1 MAIKRV
7 LLAAYVLNDVPPA
20 PIPGITLMEQV
31 ECAAMTYIKN
41 DLSLDWDMKNRL
53 PVFYRRMWNYMQ
65 AAIPL
70 FNKPPT
76 MLLRLRNYTEP
87 EYSDVLYP
95 VESAPEN
102 GTVTV
107 DTGITNMD
115 ICSAGVVNQ
124 DQFGNPQY
132 IPLTVESYNAQT
144 GAVVIS
150 GGIEAGD
157 EIDIDFYKSGCFN
170 FELNDT
176 ERDILAFC
184 IYDVWEHR
192 FDNNALER
200 ASKIRDA
207 NFTTI
212 SEASQTE
219 AGTARQSAVDSQLFD
234 KLRMYEINCAY
245 LKTVS
250 KTPLF

>member
-1 MAIKRV
+1 MGTTFEAI
-7 LLAAYVLNDVPPA
+7 
-20 PIPGITLMEQV
+20 

-41 DLSLDWDMKNRL
+41 DLSLDWDLKNRL

-76 MLLRLRNYTEP
+76 MLLRLRGYEAP
-87 EYSDVLYP
+87 QYSDVLFTVEEEP
-95 VESAPEN
+95 VGGAI
-102 GTVTV
+102 TVQTA
-107 DTGITNMD
+107 ITDMD
-115 ICSAGVVNQ
+115 ICSAGVVM
-124 DQFGNPQY
+124 DDEFGNPMY
-132 IPLTVESYNAQT
+132 VPLTVENYNAET
-144 GAVVIS
+144 GEVLIS
-150 GGIEAGD
+150 GDMTLGD
-157 EIDIDFYKSGCFN
+157 EIDIDFYKSGALAVD
-170 FELNDT
+170 LNET

-212 SEASQTE
+212 SEASQTN
-219 AGTARQSAVDSQLFD
+219 AGTDRQKEVDSQLFD
-234 KLRMYEINCAY
+234 KLRMYELNCAY

-250 KTPLF
+250 NTPLF

>member
-1 MAIKRV
+1 MGTTFEAI
-7 LLAAYVLNDVPPA
+7 
-20 PIPGITLMEQV
+20 

-41 DLSLDWDMKNRL
+41 DLSLDWDLKNRL

-76 MLLRLRNYTEP
+76 MLLRLRGYEAP
-87 EYSDVLYP
+87 QYSDVLY
-95 VESAPEN
+95 
-102 GTVTV
+102 TV
-107 DTGITNMD
+107 DAEPVDGQITVQTQITDMD
-115 ICSAGVVNQ
+115 ICSAGVVM
-124 DQFGNPQY
+124 DDEFGNPMY
-132 IPLTVESYNAQT
+132 VPLTVENYNAET
-144 GAVVIS
+144 GEVHIS
-150 GGIEAGD
+150 GDMAVGD
-157 EIDIDFYKSGCFN
+157 EIDIDFYKSGSFAVD
-170 FELNDT
+170 LNET
-176 ERDILAFC
+176 ECDILAFC

-212 SEASQTE
+212 SEASQTN
-219 AGTARQSAVDSQLFD
+219 AGTDRQKEVDSQLFD
-234 KLRMYEINCAY
+234 KLRMYELNCAY

-250 KTPLF
+250 NTPLF

>member
-1 MAIKRV
+1 MGTTFEAI
-7 LLAAYVLNDVPPA
+7 
-20 PIPGITLMEQV
+20 

-41 DLSLDWDMKNRL
+41 DLSLDWDLKNRL

-76 MLLRLRNYTEP
+76 MLLRLRGYEAP
-87 EYSDVLYP
+87 QYSDVLY
-95 VESAPEN
+95 
-102 GTVTV
+102 TV
-107 DTGITNMD
+107 DAEPIDGQITVQTEITDMD
-115 ICSAGVVNQ
+115 ICSAGVVM
-124 DQFGNPQY
+124 DDEFGNPQY
-132 IPLTVESYNAQT
+132 IPLTVENYNAET
-144 GAVVIS
+144 GEVLIS
-150 GGIEAGD
+150 GDMAVGD
-157 EIDIDFYKSGCFN
+157 EIDIDFYKSGSFAVD
-170 FELNDT
+170 LNET
-176 ERDILAFC
+176 ECDILAFC

-212 SEASQTE
+212 SEASQTN
-219 AGTARQSAVDSQLFD
+219 AGTDRQREVDSQLFD
-234 KLRMYEINCAY
+234 KLRMYELNCAY

-250 KTPLF
+250 NTPLF

>member
-1 MAIKRV
+1 MGTTFEAI
-7 LLAAYVLNDVPPA
+7 
-20 PIPGITLMEQV
+20 

-41 DLSLDWDMKNRL
+41 DLSLDWDLKNRL

-76 MLLRLRNYTEP
+76 MLLRLRGYEAP
-87 EYSDVLYP
+87 QYSDVLY
-95 VESAPEN
+95 
-102 GTVTV
+102 TV
-107 DTGITNMD
+107 DAEPIDGQITVQTEITDMD
-115 ICSAGVVNQ
+115 ICSAGVVL
-124 DQFGNPQY
+124 DDEFGNPQY
-132 IPLTVESYNAQT
+132 IPLTVENYNAET
-144 GAVVIS
+144 GEVLIS
-150 GGIEAGD
+150 GDMAVGD
-157 EIDIDFYKSGCFN
+157 EIDIDFYKSGSFAVD
-170 FELNDT
+170 LNET
-176 ERDILAFC
+176 ECDILAFC

-212 SEASQTE
+212 SEASQTN
-219 AGTARQSAVDSQLFD
+219 AGTERQREVDSQLFD
-234 KLRMYEINCAY
+234 KLRMYELNCAY

-250 KTPLF
+250 NTPLF

>member
-1 MAIKRV
+1 MGTAF
-7 LLAAYVLNDVPPA
+7 
-20 PIPGITLMEQV
+20 EQI
-31 ECAAMTYIKN
+31 ECQAMTYIKN
-41 DLSLDWDMKNRL
+41 DLSLEWDLKNRL

-76 MLLRLRNYTEP
+76 MLLRLRNYEAP
-87 EYSDVLYP
+87 QYSDVLYH
-95 VESAPEN
+95 VESNPVG

-107 DTGITNMD
+107 DTEITDMD

-124 DQFGNPQY
+124 DEFGNPQY
-132 IPLTVESYNAQT
+132 IPLTVDSYDAET
-144 GAVVIS
+144 GDVVIS
-150 GGIEAGD
+150 GDMTLGD
-157 EIDIDFYKSGCFN
+157 EIDIDFYKSGSFAVD
-170 FELNDT
+170 LNDT
-176 ERDILAFC
+176 ECDILAFC

-212 SEASQTE
+212 SEASQTA
-219 AGTARQSAVDSQLFD
+219 AGTERQSAVDSQLFD
-234 KLRMYEINCAY
+234 KLRMYELNCAY

>member
-1 MAIKRV
+1 MGTTFEAI
-7 LLAAYVLNDVPPA
+7 
-20 PIPGITLMEQV
+20 

-76 MLLRLRNYTEP
+76 MLLRLRGYEAP
-87 EYSDVLYP
+87 QYSDVLFTVEEEP
-95 VESAPEN
+95 VGGTITVQSA
-102 GTVTV
+102 
-107 DTGITNMD
+107 ITDMD
-115 ICSAGVVNQ
+115 ICSAGVVM
-124 DQFGNPQY
+124 DDEFGNPQY
-132 IPLTVESYNAQT
+132 IPLTVENYNAET
-144 GAVVIS
+144 GEVLIS
-150 GGIEAGD
+150 GDMTLGD
-157 EIDIDFYKSGCFN
+157 EIDIDFYKSGSFAVD
-170 FELNDT
+170 LNET

-212 SEASQTE
+212 SEASQTN
-219 AGTARQSAVDSQLFD
+219 AGTDRQKEVDSQLFD
-234 KLRMYEINCAY
+234 KLRMYELNCAY

-250 KTPLF
+250 NMPLF

>member
-1 MAIKRV
+1 MGTTFEAI
-7 LLAAYVLNDVPPA
+7 
-20 PIPGITLMEQV
+20 

-41 DLSLDWDMKNRL
+41 DLSLDWDLKNRL

-76 MLLRLRNYTEP
+76 MLLRLRGYEAP
-87 EYSDVLYP
+87 QYSDVLY
-95 VESAPEN
+95 
-102 GTVTV
+102 TV
-107 DTGITNMD
+107 DAEPIDGQITVQTEITDMD
-115 ICSAGVVNQ
+115 ICSAGVVM
-124 DQFGNPQY
+124 DDEFGNPQY
-132 IPLTVESYNAQT
+132 IPLTVENYNTET
-144 GAVVIS
+144 GEVLIS
-150 GGIEAGD
+150 GDMAVGD
-157 EIDIDFYKSGCFN
+157 EIDIDFYKSGSFAVD
-170 FELNDT
+170 LNET
-176 ERDILAFC
+176 ECDILAFC

-212 SEASQTE
+212 SEASQTN
-219 AGTARQSAVDSQLFD
+219 AGTDRQREVDSQLFD
-234 KLRMYEINCAY
+234 KLRMYELNCAY

-250 KTPLF
+250 NTPLF

>member
-1 MAIKRV
+1 MATKRV
-7 LLAAYVLNDVPPA
+7 LLAAYVDTNTPTDTVS
-20 PIPGITLMEQV
+20 GVTLMEQI

-41 DLSLDWDMKNRL
+41 DMSLDWDMKNRL

-76 MLLRLRNYTEP
+76 MILRLRGYTAP
-87 EYSDVLYP
+87 EFSDVLYTVNEEP
-95 VESAPEN
+95 TD

-107 DTGITNMD
+107 STGITDMD
-115 ICSAGVVNQ
+115 ICSAGVIAE
-124 DQFGNPQY
+124 DEFGDPSY
-132 IPLTVESYNAQT
+132 IPLTVNSYDEQT
-144 GAVVIS
+144 GDVVIS
-150 GGIEAGD
+150 GPVSLGD
-157 EIDIDFYKSGCFN
+157 EVDIDFYKSGSFN
-170 FELNDT
+170 VELNPT
-176 ERDILAFC
+176 EIDILAFC

-212 SEASQTE
+212 SEASQTA

-234 KLRMYEINCAY
+234 KLRMYEMNCAY
-245 LKTVS
+245 LKTVA

>member
-1 MAIKRV
+1 MGTTFEAI
-7 LLAAYVLNDVPPA
+7 
-20 PIPGITLMEQV
+20 

-41 DLSLDWDMKNRL
+41 DLSLDWDLKNRL

-76 MLLRLRNYTEP
+76 MLLRLRGYEAP
-87 EYSDVLYP
+87 QYSDVLY
-95 VESAPEN
+95 
-102 GTVTV
+102 TV
-107 DTGITNMD
+107 DAEPVDGQITVQTEITDMD
-115 ICSAGVVNQ
+115 ICSAGVVM
-124 DQFGNPQY
+124 DDEFGNPQY
-132 IPLTVESYNAQT
+132 IPLTVENYNAET
-144 GAVVIS
+144 GEVLIS
-150 GGIEAGD
+150 GDMAVGD
-157 EIDIDFYKSGCFN
+157 EIDIDFYKSGSFAVD
-170 FELNDT
+170 LNET
-176 ERDILAFC
+176 ECDILAFC

-212 SEASQTE
+212 SEASQTN
-219 AGTARQSAVDSQLFD
+219 AGTDRQREVDSQLFD
-234 KLRMYEINCAY
+234 KLRMYELNCAY

-250 KTPLF
+250 NTPLF

>member
-1 MAIKRV
+1 MGTTFEAI
-7 LLAAYVLNDVPPA
+7 
-20 PIPGITLMEQV
+20 

-41 DLSLDWDMKNRL
+41 DLSLDWDLKNRL

-76 MLLRLRNYTEP
+76 MLLRLRGYEAP
-87 EYSDVLYP
+87 QYSDVLY
-95 VESAPEN
+95 
-102 GTVTV
+102 TV
-107 DTGITNMD
+107 DAEPIDGQITVQTEITDMD
-115 ICSAGVVNQ
+115 ICSAGVVM
-124 DQFGNPQY
+124 DDEFGNPQY
-132 IPLTVESYNAQT
+132 IPLTVENYNAET
-144 GAVVIS
+144 GKVLIS
-150 GGIEAGD
+150 GDMAVGD
-157 EIDIDFYKSGCFN
+157 EIDIDFYKSGSFAVD
-170 FELNDT
+170 LNET
-176 ERDILAFC
+176 ECDILAFC

-212 SEASQTE
+212 SEASQTN
-219 AGTARQSAVDSQLFD
+219 AGTERQREVDSQLFD
-234 KLRMYEINCAY
+234 KLRMYELNCAY

-250 KTPLF
+250 NTPLF